1 MGCVNSPHNQNEL
14 SRNLSFAFF
23 DMSVYA
29 VSNVN
34 VNSVTITRRFSTTV
48 SNLEEQVGEERE
60 RGKAAEQRIGRLS
73 KEVWQKE
80 EERAAAERAGAERAG
95 QREAAEARVKG
106 LEAQVEEQATRV
118 SDD

>member
-1 MGCVNSPHNQNEL
+1 
-14 SRNLSFAFF
+14 
-23 DMSVYA
+23 MS
-29 VSNVN
+29 S
-34 VNSVTITRRFSTTV
+34 
-48 SNLEEQVGEERE
+48 LEEQIGEERE
-60 RGKAAEQRIGRLS
+60 RGQAAEQRIGRLS